1 MTELYFRL
9 GSMDGFTSYTTAD
22 RKEGFDIP
30 IRELMQNSLDAAG
43 ENGCR
48 VEIVIADIATDTI
61 PHLDSYK
68 DFLDRAIRTQTEK
81 GAYGSQQK
89 QVVDN
94 LKSELRKERIRVLM
108 FADDGCG
115 MDRDGLDALIEQR
128 SRKSEGSGGSFG
140 VGHLKPYD
148 LSSLRY
154 VMYGTRKD
162 GATQFTGV
170 PILAGFQD
178 GNAQR
183 GNIGRI
189 VTRRP
194 SKENNPIFEYPDRL
208 PDFMSGIMRD
218 RNSGTIVCILGLSDK
233 WGDNCET
240 VIASH
245 FFSAILHG
253 RLSVCIRRGWRD
265 DSVTGLD
272 SDSVEYLLSDI
283 KEGKRPRTSR
293 GEILSGRHTWQS
305 FLAVKDSNLRIEP
318 IALSSGDR
326 VSVYVHIGDIV
337 ASSVALIR
345 SDMLVARY
353 DTMLSPEFD
362 NLRKSDELAPF
373 ALVIDVN
380 RGQAGEELFDLV
392 KSAEGPY
399 HNRLTRGEL
408 SRDRE
413 RRLRELFRELA
424 EKIREQL
431 PKIDRKGF
439 DLPIFNSTAASVNK
453 DRKAKPVVEFGVGS
467 GGKGKR
473 VRKNGNG
480 GSGRSS
486 RFGRPAEANIEARAE
501 PTGKGWRIRVR
512 VTPTNDTQP
521 KDQAVMSFAIAED
534 RDNGIAGGWLTPSEV
549 LVDGYPGTVEDGMIL
564 LGELTRSSPVV
575 VEAALARPLES
586 AKGTTAGVLSILSL
600 KRVPPLSEADAD
612 REQAEPV

>member
-30 IRELMQNSLDAAG
+30 IRELMQNSLDAAD

-48 VEIVIADIATDTI
+48 VEIAIAEIATATI
-61 PHLDSYK
+61 PHLDSYR
-68 DFLDRAIRTQTEK
+68 DFLDRAIRTQKEK

-94 LKSELRKERIRVLM
+94 LKSELKKERIRILM

-128 SRKSEGSGGSFG
+128 SRKSDSSGGSFG

-154 VMYGTRKD
+154 VMYGTRRA
-162 GATQFTGV
+162 GVTQFTGV

-178 GNAQR
+178 GGAQR

-194 SKENNPIFEYPDRL
+194 DNENNPIFEYLDCL
-208 PDFMSGIMRD
+208 PDFMRDIMGD
-218 RNSGTIVCILGLSDK
+218 RISGTVVCILGLSDK
-233 WGDNCET
+233 WNDNCET

-253 RLSVCIRRGWRD
+253 RLSVCIRRGWAD
-265 DSVTGLD
+265 DSVIELD
-272 SDSVEYLLSDI
+272 SNGIEDLLSRI
-283 KEGKRPRTSR
+283 KDGKRPKTSR
-293 GEILSGRHTWQS
+293 GEILSGQHTWQS
-305 FLAVKDSNLRIEP
+305 FSAVKDSNLRIEP
-318 IALSSGDR
+318 IELSSGDR
-326 VSVYVHIGDIV
+326 VSVYVHINDVV

-353 DTMLSPEFD
+353 DTMLSPDFD

-380 RGQAGEELFDLV
+380 RGQAGAELFDLV

-408 SRDRE
+408 SLGRE
-413 RRLRELFRELA
+413 RRLRVLLRELA
-424 EKIREQL
+424 EKIQVQL

-439 DLPIFNSTAASVNK
+439 DLPIFSSTAASVNT
-453 DRKAKPVVEFGVGS
+453 DRKAKPVVEFGVGPR
-467 GGKGKR
+467 GKGKR
-473 VRKNGNG
+473 VRKSGKG
-480 GSGRSS
+480 RSGRSP

-501 PTGKGWRIRVR
+501 PNETGWRVR
-512 VTPTNDTQP
+512 VRVMPTNDTQP

-534 RDNGIAGGWLTPSEV
+534 RDNGIAGDWLTPSEV
-549 LVDGYPGTVEDGMIL
+549 LVDGRPGTVEDGIVL

-575 VEAALARPLES
+575 VEVALARPLEN
-586 AKGTTAGVLSILSL
+586 AKGATAGVLSVLSL
-600 KRVPPLSEADAD
+600 KRAPPSSAADTGQG
-612 REQAEPV
+612 QAESA